1 MVLTSTSSFL
11 DLTHC
16 ILHAH
21 QMLTARKIWN
31 IALTWRSGSTLHL
44 RAMWWAEEPFLAGSS
59 LFHTSPRQAPFTWT
73 FTEAVWFKRGAQGQ
87 STGIVT
93 KVMSHCSLWSSLCN
107 TLRRHSTAPLHTP
120 YLTEGEGDAGTQQLQ
135 RQAALKRQLQS
146 QESRNG
152 GRRWYFTFTPQSMVS
167 ALSALLFIH
176 MSDLHIA
183 DCLLL
188 PPPVYKRKAQS
199 KAGFDILIYLCHPNL
214 KRCKISKELQILIAQ
229 TKLKV

>member
-44 RAMWWAEEPFLAGSS
+44 RAMWWAEEPFLASSS

-120 YLTEGEGDAGTQQLQ
+120 YLTEGERGRERRRHT
-135 RQAALKRQLQS
+135 AAPTPGS
-146 QESRNG
+146 FETSVTESRVQKRRQTLIFHIYTSVNG
-152 GRRWYFTFTPQSMVS
+152 LSVVCIAIYPHVRS
-167 ALSALLFIH
+167 AHSW
-176 MSDLHIA
+176 
-183 DCLLL
+183 L
-188 PPPVYKRKAQS
+188 PPSSTSCVQKKS
-199 KAGFDILIYLCHPNL
+199 TVKGGVWHFNIFCVTLI
-214 KRCKISKELQILIAQ
+214 
-229 TKLKV
+229 

>member
-31 IALTWRSGSTLHL
+31 IALTGRSGSTLHL
-44 RAMWWAEEPFLAGSS
+44 RAMWWAEEPFLASTS

-107 TLRRHSTAPLHTP
+107 TPRRHSTAPLHTP
-120 YLTEGEGDAGTQQLQ
+120 YLTEGGRERQRAMKAHGSSDA
-135 RQAALKRQLQS
+135 RQLWNVSYRVKSPEKRRQTLIFHIYTS
-146 QESRNG
+146 VNG
-152 GRRWYFTFTPQSMVS
+152 RSIVCIAIYPHVRS
-167 ALSALLFIH
+167 AHSW
-176 MSDLHIA
+176 
-183 DCLLL
+183 L
-188 PPPVYKRKAQS
+188 PPSSASCV
-199 KAGFDILIYLCHPNL
+199 
-214 KRCKISKELQILIAQ
+214 
-229 TKLKV
+229 

>member
-1 MVLTSTSSFL
+1 MVLTSTLSFL

-44 RAMWWAEEPFLAGSS
+44 RAMLWAEEHFLASSS

-93 KVMSHCSLWSSLCN
+93 KVMSHCSLWSSLYN

-120 YLTEGEGDAGTQQLQ
+120 YLTGRGRERARAREMQAHSRSDA
-135 RQAALKRQLQS
+135 RQLWNVSYRVKSPETEADVDISYLHLS
-146 QESRNG
+146 QWSQHRL
-152 GRRWYFTFTPQSMVS
+152 RRYLSTRQTCTQLTASLFHLLCIKEKHGQRRDLTF
-167 ALSALLFIH
+167 
-176 MSDLHIA
+176 
-183 DCLLL
+183 
-188 PPPVYKRKAQS
+188 
-199 KAGFDILIYLCHPNL
+199 
-214 KRCKISKELQILIAQ
+214 
-229 TKLKV
+229 